1 MEKVAKTSQRPVFG
15 WLIAPLAVLI
25 AILANYVDGLM
36 SIDVELNSDA
46 MTPFIVTGVA
56 GFLAVTPRILRE
68 LGTLP
73 ESISQTQIS
82 LAMFVLALV
91 GSGVAETQT
100 DGFVGFTFFVVLF
113 GGYLL
118 DTRERYEWMTMLI
131 FAGVGVHS
139 AFDIAAAAAVDAY
152 LPSMYEFSEGQSYDV
167 STFQETAI
175 GFVFFTWFT
184 VFPIIGLLVGVA
196 GRGFLS
202 PAGSKGWFAYNNVEG
217 VWNREALPLQIALFI
232 WAGAHLATIWHFD
245 QGAIADRLRL
255 GGLGGVEANG
265 FVGYYTAL
273 LTGIIAIIVSG
284 MVAERWF
291 TRAMTISSL
300 WVLYLLGAWYEEGF
314 WTNETFSESWA
325 PLIWLAITFFVG
337 VAITMIGNHEK
348 YGGWSNREEHRP
360 SGARQFWNAHWA
372 SLLTAVAFLVGLV
385 IRIQWYAVPS
395 MHSMG
400 TDGFDMTGGSDP
412 WYMKRVVDYI
422 LAQNAHLV
430 VDADRFYPIGGI
442 NPRPPLFSWSLA
454 IGAMI
459 LQPFLGEDAVWWSML
474 ALPAIYGALTILPVA
489 TIARDHFGK
498 AAGVIAA
505 WLIAFMPAH
514 VTHSTW
520 GLADHDSF
528 VMLFIALGFMFYL
541 RAVKYAGS
549 ERLVRTTSIRPIDMM
564 RAMGAVAQ
572 ERKYAMSNAVL
583 AGVAFGAASLGWKGF
598 VAGPAI
604 LFLAYAAQVALN
616 MFRRRDSTILSTL
629 FLTMLLTNLLIA
641 LPFYAHPQMNLMLDG
656 TGLQPFLFI
665 LLFTVVIMYITTGFR
680 DKPWLLVLGTLAVG
694 ATIFLSTL
702 YVLKITNLSNAWD
715 VLFTG
720 SGYFTKTKIFGTV
733 AEANAPDRG
742 YMFASF
748 GPIVFVFALVVGLT
762 SLWRTFSQRSQIA
775 LVFAV
780 WIFTAS
786 YMSWTAA
793 RFLFNA
799 TPVVAV
805 MGAAGIVGFWK
816 WANWDGL
823 VRNWRRAGIRTP
835 SERIAGARR
844 AVWRMPSFSAVVLVL
859 IMLSGQQLTYGLDS
873 AIPSNSPAEADM
885 DESFYYTVPDI
896 MRWDGLGV
904 SVLDSREYEAFGGRA
919 YMGSFGSGFNGQS
932 WNNAHE
938 WLAEQDVYHVDATTK
953 EACDAENGIWEGTN
967 ETSGL
972 CEMRFGDKP
981 AFVSWWDYG
990 FQALNTG
997 EHPSVS
1003 DNFQSGI
1010 PASGNMLLARSQ
1022 TDLVAMFIQHLAV
1035 GDITYNVAKNDD
1047 KAFTPAFESALKNGL
1062 NNEQLDELELIMI
1075 QDGKD
1080 LEEMAEVVVDHSFAV
1095 FKSKGDAYMS
1105 RGYPLDANGI
1115 PDESLGLHY
1124 RVWADGELI
1133 PCENPS
1139 EDFCNNGDYVT
1150 EESANSSFRNNAD
1163 VSAEE
1168 VSKVTHY
1175 TFGDYW
1181 YTADLVEEYPSVSTS
1196 IHRSNAHIALVVQ
1209 LLTNGL
1215 TDDQVVD
1222 LYHAIIELEDNYE
1235 VQDYNGAPGETFER
1249 DHEIRYFAIDD
1260 KLYPRA
1266 GRYNSEAGY
1275 NGGRPLGIF
1284 GAPTILSGQD
1294 FNTFTNEVYETKRG
1308 DQPVLEM
1315 DREAVDEA
1323 MLKDVLDQQSG
1334 AEIEPLTVQD
1344 IRIDHLPEFFDT
1356 MLARSYVGYGASTLG
1371 ADAGSTNPQPRQ
1383 QLGENDRGTSFLQQA
1398 YPMPG
1403 AMMNHF
1409 VIANWYDPDMPAIMA
1424 NDDVKIMKYY
1434 SGAEISGTVMTA
1446 DDGLGLPNARILIER
1461 DAFSGEG
1468 PEDLD
1473 EDTYWIPIGM
1483 TDADENGDWS
1493 FLAPAGRIR
1502 VSAFAGVYDD
1512 TFAIQDIQSGEFANG
1527 FGDVLTDENDDRQV
1541 YAITAILGE
1550 VANMSWLGETT
1561 LNITGA
1567 QADRHE
1573 DVTTSMDIEVQST
1586 GVSGTVTWTG
1596 YGEFDG
1602 EPLVETDFI
1611 LRNIWAMTE
1620 NYTLTTTNGSFD
1632 TDETRVL
1639 QGTGEVTFSD
1649 VGTFTS
1655 EGVALAYDFTGN
1667 FTREISDARVYSGN
1681 GTWIG
1686 KGTIE
1691 ATWIEHDNASL
1702 DCAENNTMPENAT
1715 LCLISTSNDF
1725 STYLLNGEVMASGR
1739 LTSDGISTL
1748 TKELDG
1754 ETFEGTGIFEGVG
1767 TLNGTGLFIG
1777 PGSFSGDIVDPGSFY
1792 QTGLVPGVY
1801 NMIALMPNGREIL
1814 LPDPVEVGIE
1824 PSYDLSMTVPA
1835 SLFEDTLTSM
1845 TGDTIPNQEIQLVD
1859 VELGEDE
1866 MIVLV
1871 SDEEG
1876 NVSYGP
1882 ITAGNYYLRVDLD
1895 SDGFYELNQTMQVY
1909 DEPMN
1914 FTFDMGV
1921 PEMFDLTITLN
1932 GPEGFDVAGREVNFT
1947 DPLGLMPIDVVSDE
1961 NGVVFVELPIGE
1973 WSISDNSDE
1982 DYILIEEVKVED
1994 SDMTLDFTYAT
2005 SVWVN
2010 GSIDAPKTAGFT
2022 YEEWFALP
2030 AEEKLYDNASSV
2042 PVRFHGNGLEFTAIT
2057 DQFGEFSQRLPAG
2070 MTFNLNAQ
2078 SSVSNFAAG
2087 ASVTVTEGMG
2097 ELDALI
2103 LAPTVDVVG
2112 AVYLFDNDTNWN
2124 QDIPNFEPIEIHA
2137 TGEDGVV
2144 WTTTTDTA
2152 GLFNMAI
2159 LNGTWSFSI
2168 PDAAY
2173 NADTVSDYQV
2183 IVEDG
2188 MNPEPVDLITNP
2200 SNSTVTLN
2208 VFTDLGDGVF
2218 ENGTAIRPDIQLI
2231 PVSEVGQQV
2240 NITSDDYT
2248 EDGIVDVVLGPGIYA
2263 ITTNNLDASD
2273 ENATDASLEINGVL
2287 DVIPVGLTGP
2297 EEAILVPIVD
2307 AWRMNGTISWANGS
2321 AMVENFLLS
2330 TPDGSNY
2337 VPISVDENGT
2347 FATYVESGDY
2357 IVVVAP
2363 MLNGDGVTESLRMP
2377 ITIGADS
2384 NARTDLSLALVEA
2397 IEVSLTLKE
2406 LGTES
2411 ELVGKNVVLVSHDGF
2426 GNITMNPTDADG
2438 NATQL
2443 LMPGTWSLF
2452 MNESAAQRYW
2462 TLDTSDAPVLMNENT
2477 SLDVVYAALE
2487 VEIGGKAYWDTDE
2500 DDIADANEG
2509 VEGATVTI
2517 QGGSIDTV
2525 VETDS
2530 TGVWR
2535 MYVPILE
2542 NYTITVEKDGFGV
2555 VSYDDNSTGTYV
2567 VDNEPVSQDIEMSA
2581 AEVTVTGTITDVL
2594 DASRLDGASITLYG
2608 TSENQQDSVE
2618 VVGTFADETLSFSA
2632 VVEPGQWVV
2641 VVYEDD
2647 APFNGGGVAVGLLD
2661 AEVQDGGTIELVM
2674 SKGGWVDLS
2683 TEFTSFNLQT
2693 FNAGTDNS
2701 ESPVNEVVDVEV
2713 DLGDGKVWAVP
2724 LEADGTMEVLLPAD
2738 SATFNSEFTTV
2749 QRDLTMNYT
2758 AGISIENGDEG
2769 RTAVMLSYNRKTNSD
2784 LVLSVTNV
2792 EGATVLGDENRDLLA
2807 TVNTSDDV
2815 NYTSIEFDVAA
2826 VYEGTEISDPFVVT
2840 GSVTVSPDQDDW
2852 SIEFYNGTV
2861 DGTDEWIESTIVQL
2875 GIGDVAENAT
2885 LEETVRA
2892 RIVLPSVEAA
2902 WWLENG
2908 HDINIRFSADSG
2920 DMSEVSLNVEI
2931 PQYYGFNVTDLSSTI
2946 GVGPGGTTTASMTI
2960 NNNGNGDDS
2969 FTYEVLEAP
2978 LPEGWTVTPMNGV
2991 TTIAKENM
2999 RDLAF
3004 SVTSAPDF
3012 EEGPITITV
3021 RITSEDGTT
3030 TEEYDIEVESARISL
3045 SFDEDRTKSR
3055 SNNFAD
3061 VDPNK
3066 VIVVMENTGLRS
3078 AQLVTVYLDSDSIS
3092 EMNVTLTMPASSTT
3106 EFEFILPEASQGI
3119 TRYDVRWEVL
3129 GDDANFTTGDSDGED
3144 FGIEYLV
3151 QGSEETS
3158 NPIVTIAIIGL
3169 IFIILYFG
3177 FKASERARRSGG
3189 RF

>member
-1 MEKVAKTSQRPVFG
+1 MEKVSKTSQRPVFG

-46 MTPFIVTGVA
+46 VTPFIVTGVA
-56 GFLAVTPRILRE
+56 GLLAVTPRILRE

-73 ESISQTQIS
+73 ESVSQTQIS
-82 LAMFVLALV
+82 LLMFVLALL
-91 GSGVAETQT
+91 GSGVAESQT
-100 DGFVGFTFFVVLF
+100 SGFVGITFFVVLF
-113 GGYLL
+113 GAYLL
-118 DTRERYEWMTMLI
+118 DTRERYEWMTMLV

-139 AFDIAAAAAVDAY
+139 AFDITAAAAADSY

-167 STFQETAI
+167 STFQETAL

-184 VFPIIGLLVGVA
+184 VFPILGLLIGVV
-196 GRGFLS
+196 GRGVLN
-202 PAGSKGWFAYNNVEG
+202 PAGDVGWFSFNTVESG
-217 VWNREALPLQIALFI
+217 WNRQALPLQIALFV
-232 WAGAHLATIWHFD
+232 WAAAHLATIWHFD
-245 QGAIADRLRL
+245 QGSIADRLRL

-273 LTGIIAIIVSG
+273 LTGILAIIVSG

-291 TRAMTISSL
+291 TRAMTLSSL
-300 WVLYLLGAWYEEGF
+300 WTLYLIGTWYEEGF
-314 WTNETFSESWA
+314 WTNETFAESWA

-337 VAITMIGNHEK
+337 VAISMIGNHEK

-372 SLLTAVAFLVGLV
+372 SLLTTVAFLVGFV

-395 MHSMG
+395 MHSLG
-400 TDGFDMTGGSDP
+400 TDGFDLTGGSDP

-430 VDADRFYPIGGI
+430 MDADRFYPIGGA

-459 LQPFLGEDAVWWSML
+459 LQPFLGDDAVWWSML

-489 TIARDHFGK
+489 TIAKDHFGK

-528 VMLFIALGFMFYL
+528 VMLFIATGFMFYL
-541 RAVKYAGS
+541 RAVRYAGS
-549 ERLVRTTSIRPIDMM
+549 ERLVRTTSIRPLHMI
-564 RAMGAVAQ
+564 RAMGAVAK

-598 VAGPAI
+598 VVGPAI
-604 LFLAYAAQVALN
+604 LFLAYAAQVAIN

-629 FLTMLLTNLLIA
+629 FLTMLMTNLLIA
-641 LPFYAHPQMNLMLDG
+641 LPFYAHPQLNLMLDG
-656 TGLQPFLFI
+656 SGLQPFLFI

-694 ATIFLSTL
+694 AAGFLATL
-702 YVLKITNLSNAWD
+702 YVLKLTNLSDAWD

-720 SGYFTKTKIFGTV
+720 GGYFTKTKIFGTV

-762 SLWRTFSQRSQIA
+762 SLWRAFSQRSQIS

-780 WIFTAS
+780 WIFTAT

-816 WANWDGL
+816 WANWEGL

-873 AIPSNSPAEADM
+873 AIPSNSPAEGDL
-885 DESFYYTVPDI
+885 DESIYYTIPDI
-896 MRWDGLGV
+896 MRWDGLGF
-904 SVLDSREYEAFGGRA
+904 SVLDSRDYEAFGGRA
-919 YMGSFGSGFNGQS
+919 YMGSFGSGFNGQA
-932 WNNAHE
+932 WNDAHE
-938 WLAEQDVYHVDATTK
+938 WLSQQDLYHADVTD
-953 EACDAENGIWEGTN
+953 EASCDDEDGIWD
-967 ETSGL
+967 SDASL
-972 CEMRFGDKP
+972 CEMKFGDKP

-997 EHPSVS
+997 QHPSVS
-1003 DNFQSGI
+1003 DNFQTGI

-1022 TDLVAMFIQHLAV
+1022 TDLVAMFTQHLAM
-1035 GDITYNVAKNDD
+1035 GDVSYNIGKTGET
-1047 KAFTPAFESALKNGL
+1047 AFTPAFESALDDHL
-1062 NNEQLDELELIMI
+1062 NSQQMDEIKLIMLRE
-1075 QDGKD
+1075 GKD
-1080 LEEMAEVVVDHSFAV
+1080 LDEMADVVVAHSFEA
-1095 FKSKGDAYMS
+1095 FKNKGDTYMT
-1105 RGYPLDANGI
+1105 RGYPLDSNGI

-1139 EDFCNNGDYVT
+1139 EEFCFNGDYVS
-1150 EESANSSFRNNAD
+1150 EESANSTFRNNAD
-1163 VSAEE
+1163 VSSQE
-1168 VSKVTHY
+1168 VTDVTHY

-1181 YTADLVEEYPSVSTS
+1181 YTSDLVEEYPSVSTH

-1215 TDDQVVD
+1215 SDDVVVD
-1222 LYHAIIELEDNYE
+1222 LYHDVIELENNYV
-1235 VQDYNGAPGETFER
+1235 VQDYNGAPGATIER

-1308 DQPVLEM
+1308 DEPVREM
-1315 DREAVDEA
+1315 DREAVDDA
-1323 MLKDVLDQQSG
+1323 MLKDLLDQQSG
-1334 AEIEPLTVQD
+1334 AEIEPLAVQD

-1371 ADAGSTNPQPRQ
+1371 ADSGSTNPQPRQ
-1383 QLGENDRGTSFLQQA
+1383 QLDESARGTSFLQQA
-1398 YPMPG
+1398 YPLPG

-1409 VIANWYDPDMPAIMA
+1409 VIANWYDPDTPAILA
-1424 NDDVKIMKYY
+1424 NDNVKVMKYY
-1434 SGAEISGTVMTA
+1434 SGAEISGTVMSA
-1446 DDGLGLPNARILIER
+1446 DDSMGIPNARVLIER
-1461 DAFSGEG
+1461 DAFSGEDA
-1468 PEDLD
+1468 EDLD
-1473 EDTYWIPIGM
+1473 EDTYWIPIGV

-1493 FLAPAGRIR
+1493 FDAPAGRIR
-1502 VSAFAGVYDD
+1502 ASAFAGVFDG
-1512 TFAIQDIQSGEFANG
+1512 TLAIQDIQSGDYVSG
-1527 FGDVLTDENDDRQV
+1527 FSDVLTDVNDDRQV
-1541 YAITAILGE
+1541 YAITAVLGE
-1550 VANMSWLGETT
+1550 VANMTWLGETT
-1561 LNITGA
+1561 LNVTGA

-1573 DVTTSMDIEVQST
+1573 DVTTAMDIEVQST
-1586 GVSGTVTWTG
+1586 GVSGTVTWSG
-1596 YGEFDG
+1596 FGDFDG

-1611 LRNIWAMTE
+1611 LRNIWEMTD
-1620 NYTLTTTNGSFD
+1620 NYTLTTTNGSFES
-1632 TDETRVL
+1632 DETRVL

-1667 FTREISDARVYSGN
+1667 FTREISDARVFSGN

-1686 KGTIE
+1686 MGTIE
-1691 ATWIEHDNASL
+1691 ATWVQHDNASL
-1702 DCAENNTMPENAT
+1702 ACGENNTMPDNAT
-1715 LCLISTSNDF
+1715 LCLISEGTDF
-1725 STYLLNGEVMASGR
+1725 STYLLDGEVTANGR
-1739 LTSDGISTL
+1739 LTSDGVSTL

-1777 PGSFSGDIVDPGSFY
+1777 PGAFSGDIVNPGSFY
-1792 QTGLVPGVY
+1792 RTGLVPGVY
-1801 NMIALMPNGREIL
+1801 NMIALMPNGREVL

-1824 PSYDLSMTVPA
+1824 PSYDLLMTVPA
-1835 SLFEDTLTSM
+1835 SLFQDTLTSS
-1845 TGDTIPNQEIQLVD
+1845 TGEIIPNQEVELID

-1866 MIVLV
+1866 MIVLT

-1882 ITAGNYYLRVDLD
+1882 LTAGSYYLRVDLD
-1895 SDGFYELNQTMQVY
+1895 NDGYYEMNQSMQVF
-1909 DEPMN
+1909 DESMN
-1914 FTFDMGV
+1914 LTFDTGV

-1932 GPEGFDVAGREVNFT
+1932 GPQGFDVTGREVNFT

-1961 NGVVFVELPIGE
+1961 NGVVVVELPIGE
-1973 WSISDNSDE
+1973 WSITDNSDE
-1982 DYILIEEVKVED
+1982 DYILIEEIMVED
-1994 SDMTLDFTYAT
+1994 SDLTLDFTYAT

-2010 GSIDAPKTAGFT
+2010 GSIDAPNTAGFT
-2022 YEEWFALP
+2022 YQEWLSLP
-2030 AEEKLYDNASSV
+2030 EAEKLYDNASSV
-2042 PVRFHGNGLEFTAIT
+2042 PVRFHGNGLEFTTVT

-2078 SSVSNFAAG
+2078 SSISSFAAG
-2087 ASVTVTEGMG
+2087 TLVTVSEGMSS
-2097 ELDALI
+2097 LDVLI
-2103 LAPTVDVVG
+2103 LVQTVDVVG
-2112 AVYLFDNDTNWN
+2112 EVKLFDNNTNWN
-2124 QDIPNFEPIEIHA
+2124 QGIPNYEPVEIYA
-2137 TGEDGVV
+2137 TGDDGVV
-2144 WTTTTDTA
+2144 WTALTDQE
-2152 GLFNMAI
+2152 GIFNI
-2159 LNGTWSFSI
+2159 QLLNGTWTFSI
-2168 PDAAY
+2168 PDADY
-2173 NADTVSDYQV
+2173 NAESVTDY
-2183 IVEDG
+2183 IVNVDNELDLELVELIA
-2188 MNPEPVDLITNP
+2188 NPA
-2200 SNSTVTLN
+2200 NSTVTFN

-2218 ENGTAIRPDIQLI
+2218 ENGTAIRPEIQLI

-2240 NITSDDYT
+2240 NITSGDYSA
-2248 EDGIVDVVLGPGIYA
+2248 DGIVDVVLSPGIYA

-2273 ENATDASLEINGVL
+2273 ENATDASLEINTIL
-2287 DVIPVGLTGP
+2287 DVVQIGLTGP
-2297 EEAILVPIVD
+2297 EEAVLVPIVD
-2307 AWRMNGTISWANGS
+2307 AWRMNGTISWANGT

-2330 TPDGSNY
+2330 TPDGSDY
-2337 VPISVDENGT
+2337 VPISVDENGS
-2347 FATYVESGDY
+2347 FATYVQSGDY
-2357 IVVVAP
+2357 IVVVSP
-2363 MLNGDGVTESLRMP
+2363 IMNGDGLMESLRMP
-2377 ITIGADS
+2377 ITIDADS
-2384 NARTDLSLALVEA
+2384 SVRTDLSLALVET
-2397 IEVSLTLKE
+2397 IEASLTLKE
-2406 LGTES
+2406 SGTDS
-2411 ELVGKNVVLVSHDGF
+2411 ELVGKRVVLVSHDGY
-2426 GNITMNPTDADG
+2426 GNVTMNPSDADG

-2443 LMPGTWSLF
+2443 LMPGTWSLY
-2452 MNESAAQRYW
+2452 MNESAAQRFW
-2462 TLDTSDAPVLMNENT
+2462 TVDTSDAPVLMDANT
-2477 SLDVVYAALE
+2477 SLGIVYAALE

-2509 VEGATVTI
+2509 VEGANVTI

-2525 VETDS
+2525 VATDS
-2530 TGVWR
+2530 SGVWR
-2535 MYVPILE
+2535 LYVPILE
-2542 NYTITVEKDGFGV
+2542 NYTITVSKDGFGV
-2555 VSYDDNSTGTYV
+2555 VSYDDNNTGTYV
-2567 VDNEPVSQDIEMSA
+2567 VNNEPLSQDIEMSA
-2581 AEVTVTGTITDVL
+2581 AEVSVTGTVTDVL
-2594 DASRLDGASITLYG
+2594 DATRLDGASITLYG
-2608 TSENQQDSVE
+2608 TSENQQDSIDVI
-2618 VVGTFADETLSFSA
+2618 GTLTGETLSFTA

-2647 APFNGGGVAVGLLD
+2647 APFNGGGVAVGILD

-2693 FNAGTDNS
+2693 FNAGTDDVD
-2701 ESPVNEVVDVEV
+2701 SPVTDVVDIEV
-2713 DLGDGKVWAVP
+2713 DLGDGRAWTLP
-2724 LEADGTMEVLLPAD
+2724 IDSDGTLEVLLPAN
-2738 SATFNSEFTTV
+2738 SATFNSEFSTV
-2749 QRDLTMNYT
+2749 QRDLVMNYT
-2758 AGISIENGDEG
+2758 AGISIDNGDEG
-2769 RTAVMLSYNRKTNSD
+2769 RTAVMLSFNRKTNSD
-2784 LVLSVTNV
+2784 LTLTVSGV

-2807 TVNTSDDV
+2807 VVNSSDSD
-2815 NYTSIEFDVAA
+2815 NYTSIEFDVSAQ
-2826 VYEGTEISDPFVVT
+2826 YQGTEIADPFDVSGT
-2840 GSVTVSPDQDDW
+2840 VTVSPDQDQW
-2852 SIEFYNGTV
+2852 SVEFYNGT
-2861 DGTDEWIESTIVQL
+2861 DWIESTSVQL
-2875 GIGDVAENAT
+2875 GIGDVTANAT
-2885 LEETVRA
+2885 LNESVRA

-2920 DMSEVSLNVEI
+2920 DMTEVSINVEI
-2931 PQYYGFNVTDLSSTI
+2931 PQYYAFNTTDVTSTI
-2946 GVGPGGTTTASMTI
+2946 GVAPAGATTASLTV

-2969 FTYEVLEAP
+2969 FTYEVLDN
-2978 LPEGWTVTPMNGV
+2978 LPDGWIISPMNGV
-2991 TTIAKENM
+2991 TTIAKDNL

-3004 SVTSAPDF
+3004 AVTSSSDF
-3012 EEGPITITV
+3012 DDGQVTLTV
-3021 RITSEDGTT
+3021 RITSEDGVTQ
-3030 TEEYDIEVESARISL
+3030 EDVEIVVESARISL
-3045 SFDEDRTKSR
+3045 NWNQGLSQSR

-3061 VDPNK
+3061 VEPNSV
-3066 VIVVMENTGLRS
+3066 VIVIENKGLRP
-3078 AQLVTVYLDSDSIS
+3078 AQQVTVYLDSSGMS
-3092 EMNVTLTMPASSTT
+3092 EMNMTLAVPASGSTD
-3106 EFEFILPEASQGI
+3106 FEFPLPKASQGI
-3119 TRYDVRWEVL
+3119 TRYDVRAVVL
-3129 GDDANFTTGDSDGED
+3129 GDDANYTTGDGVDDD

-3151 QGSEETS
+3151 QGSEDTS
-3158 NPIVTIAIIGL
+3158 NSIVIVAIIGL

-3177 FKASERARRSGG
+3177 FKASSRARGSGS

>member
-1 MEKVAKTSQRPVFG
+1 MEKVSKTSQRPVFG

-46 MTPFIVTGVA
+46 VTPFIVTGVA
-56 GFLAVTPRILRE
+56 GLLAVTPRILRE
-68 LGTLP
+68 LGAIP
-73 ESISQTQIS
+73 ESINQTQIS
-82 LAMFVLALV
+82 LAVFVLALV
-91 GSGVAETQT
+91 GSGVAESQT
-100 DGFVGFTFFVVLF
+100 SGFVGFTFFVVLF
-113 GGYLL
+113 GAYLL
-118 DTRERYEWMTMLI
+118 DTRERYEWMTMLV

-139 AFDIAAAAAVDAY
+139 AFDITAAAAADSY

-167 STFQETAI
+167 STFQETAL

-184 VFPIIGLLVGVA
+184 VFPILGLLIGVV
-196 GRGFLS
+196 GRGVLN
-202 PAGSKGWFAYNNVEG
+202 PAGDKGWFSFNTVESG
-217 VWNREALPLQIALFI
+217 WNRQALPLQIALFV
-232 WAGAHLATIWHFD
+232 WAAAHLATIWHFD
-245 QGAIADRLRL
+245 QGSIADRLRL

-273 LTGIIAIIVSG
+273 LTGILAIIVSG

-291 TRAMTISSL
+291 TRAMTLSSL
-300 WVLYLLGAWYEEGF
+300 WTLYLIGTWYEEGF
-314 WTNETFSESWA
+314 WTNETFAESWA

-337 VAITMIGNHEK
+337 VAISMIGNHEK

-372 SLLTAVAFLVGLV
+372 SLLTAVAFLVGFV

-395 MHSMG
+395 MHSLG
-400 TDGFDMTGGSDP
+400 TDGFDLTGGSDP

-430 VDADRFYPIGGI
+430 MDADRFYPIGGA

-459 LQPFLGEDAVWWSML
+459 LQPFLGDDAVWWSML

-489 TIARDHFGK
+489 TIAKDHFGK

-528 VMLFIALGFMFYL
+528 VMLFIATGFMFYL
-541 RAVKYAGS
+541 RAVRYAGS
-549 ERLVRTTSIRPIDMM
+549 ERLVRTTSIRPLHMI
-564 RAMGAVAQ
+564 RAMGAVAK

-598 VAGPAI
+598 VVGPAI
-604 LFLAYAAQVALN
+604 LFLAYAAQVAIN

-629 FLTMLLTNLLIA
+629 FLTMLMTNLLIA
-641 LPFYAHPQMNLMLDG
+641 LPFYAHPQLNLMLDG
-656 TGLQPFLFI
+656 SGLQPFLFI

-694 ATIFLSTL
+694 AAGFLATL
-702 YVLKITNLSNAWD
+702 YVLKLTNLSDAWD

-720 SGYFTKTKIFGTV
+720 GGYFTKTKIFGTV

-762 SLWRTFSQRSQIA
+762 SLWRAFSQRSQIS

-780 WIFTAS
+780 WIFTAT

-816 WANWDGL
+816 WANWEGL

-873 AIPSNSPAEADM
+873 AIPSNSPAEGDL
-885 DESFYYTVPDI
+885 DESIYYTIPDI
-896 MRWDGLGV
+896 MRWDGLGF
-904 SVLDSREYEAFGGRA
+904 SVLDSRDYEAFGGRA
-919 YMGSFGSGFNGQS
+919 YMGSFGSGFNGQA
-932 WNNAHE
+932 WNDAHE
-938 WLAEQDVYHVDATTK
+938 WLSQQDLYHEGVTD
-953 EACDAENGIWEGTN
+953 EASCEDEDGIWDSDE
-967 ETSGL
+967 GL
-972 CEMRFGDKP
+972 CEMKFGDKP

-997 EHPSVS
+997 QHPSVS
-1003 DNFQSGI
+1003 DNFQTGI

-1022 TDLVAMFIQHLAV
+1022 TDLVAMFTQHLAM
-1035 GDITYNVAKNDD
+1035 GDVSYNIGKTGET
-1047 KAFTPAFESALKNGL
+1047 AFTPAFESALDDHL
-1062 NNEQLDELELIMI
+1062 NSQQMDEFKLIMLRE
-1075 QDGKD
+1075 GKD
-1080 LEEMAEVVVDHSFAV
+1080 LEEMADVVVAHSFEA
-1095 FKSKGDAYMS
+1095 FKNKGDTYMT
-1105 RGYPLDANGI
+1105 RGYPLDSNGI

-1139 EDFCNNGDYVT
+1139 EEFCFNGDYVS
-1150 EESANSSFRNNAD
+1150 EESANSTFRNNAD
-1163 VSAEE
+1163 VSSQE
-1168 VSKVTHY
+1168 VTDVTHY

-1181 YTADLVEEYPSVSTS
+1181 YTSDLVEEYPSVSTH

-1215 TDDQVVD
+1215 GDDVVVD
-1222 LYHAIIELEDNYE
+1222 LYHDVIELENNYV
-1235 VQDYNGAPGETFER
+1235 VQDYNGAPGATIER

-1308 DQPVLEM
+1308 DEPVREM
-1315 DREAVDEA
+1315 DREAVDDA
-1323 MLKDVLDQQSG
+1323 MLKDLLDQQSG
-1334 AEIEPLTVQD
+1334 AEIEPLAVQD

-1371 ADAGSTNPQPRQ
+1371 ADSGSTNPQPRQ
-1383 QLGENDRGTSFLQQA
+1383 QLDESARGTSFLQQA
-1398 YPMPG
+1398 YPLPG

-1409 VIANWYDPDMPAIMA
+1409 VIANWYDPDTPAILA
-1424 NDDVKIMKYY
+1424 NDNVKVMKYY
-1434 SGAEISGTVMTA
+1434 SGAEISGTVMSA
-1446 DDGLGLPNARILIER
+1446 DDSMGIPNARVLIER
-1461 DAFSGEG
+1461 DAFSGEDA
-1468 PEDLD
+1468 EDLD
-1473 EDTYWIPIGM
+1473 EDTYWIPIGV

-1493 FLAPAGRIR
+1493 FDAPAGRIR
-1502 VSAFAGVYDD
+1502 ASAFAGVFDG
-1512 TFAIQDIQSGEFANG
+1512 TLAIQDIQSGDYVSG
-1527 FGDVLTDENDDRQV
+1527 FSDVLTDVNDDRQV
-1541 YAITAILGE
+1541 YAITAVLGE
-1550 VANMSWLGETT
+1550 VANMTWLGETT
-1561 LNITGA
+1561 LNVTGA

-1573 DVTTSMDIEVQST
+1573 DVTTAMDIEVQST
-1586 GVSGTVTWTG
+1586 GVSGTVTWSG
-1596 YGEFDG
+1596 FGDFDG

-1611 LRNIWAMTE
+1611 LRNIWEMTD
-1620 NYTLTTTNGSFD
+1620 NYTLTTTNGSFE

-1667 FTREISDARVYSGN
+1667 FTREISDARVFSGN

-1686 KGTIE
+1686 MGTIE
-1691 ATWIEHDNASL
+1691 ATWVQHDNASL
-1702 DCAENNTMPENAT
+1702 ACGENNTMPDNAT
-1715 LCLISTSNDF
+1715 LCLISEGTDF
-1725 STYLLNGEVMASGR
+1725 STYLLDGEVTANGR
-1739 LTSDGISTL
+1739 LTSDGVSTL

-1754 ETFEGTGIFEGVG
+1754 ETFEGTGIFEGIG

-1777 PGSFSGDIVDPGSFY
+1777 PGAFSGDIVNPGSFY
-1792 QTGLVPGVY
+1792 RTGLVPGVY
-1801 NMIALMPNGREIL
+1801 NMIALMPNGREVL

-1824 PSYDLSMTVPA
+1824 PSYDLLMTVPA
-1835 SLFEDTLTSM
+1835 SLFQDTLTSS
-1845 TGDTIPNQEIQLVD
+1845 TGEIIPNQEVELID

-1866 MIVLV
+1866 MIVLT

-1882 ITAGNYYLRVDLD
+1882 LTAGSYYLRIDLD
-1895 SDGFYELNQTMQVY
+1895 NDGYYEMNQSMQVF
-1909 DEPMN
+1909 DESMN
-1914 FTFDMGV
+1914 LTFDTGV

-1932 GPEGFDVAGREVNFT
+1932 GPEGFDVTGREVNFT
-1947 DPLGLMPIDVVSDE
+1947 DPLGLMPIDVVSDD
-1961 NGVVFVELPIGE
+1961 NGVVVVELPIGE
-1973 WSISDNSDE
+1973 WSITDNSDE
-1982 DYILIEEVKVED
+1982 DYILIEEVVVED
-1994 SDMTLDFTYAT
+1994 SDLTLDFTYAT

-2010 GSIDAPKTAGFT
+2010 GSIDAPNTAGFT
-2022 YEEWFALP
+2022 YQEWLSLP
-2030 AEEKLYDNASSV
+2030 EAEKLYDNASSV
-2042 PVRFHGNGLEFTAIT
+2042 PVRFHGNGLEFTTVT

-2078 SSVSNFAAG
+2078 SSISSFAAG
-2087 ASVTVTEGMG
+2087 TVVTVSEGMSS
-2097 ELDALI
+2097 LDVLI
-2103 LAPTVDVVG
+2103 LVQTVDVVG
-2112 AVYLFDNDTNWN
+2112 EVKLFDNTTNWN
-2124 QDIPNFEPIEIHA
+2124 QGIPNYEPVEIYA
-2137 TGEDGVV
+2137 TGDDGVV
-2144 WTTTTDTA
+2144 WTALTDQE
-2152 GLFNMAI
+2152 GIFNMQL
-2159 LNGTWSFSI
+2159 LNGTWTFSI
-2168 PDAAY
+2168 PDVDY
-2173 NADTVSDYQV
+2173 NAESVTDY
-2183 IVEDG
+2183 IVNVDSELDLELVELIA
-2188 MNPEPVDLITNP
+2188 NPA
-2200 SNSTVTLN
+2200 NSTVTFN

-2218 ENGTAIRPDIQLI
+2218 ENGTAIRPEIQLI

-2240 NITSDDYT
+2240 NITSDDYSA
-2248 EDGIVDVVLGPGIYA
+2248 DGIVDVVLSPGIYA

-2273 ENATDASLEINGVL
+2273 ENATDASLEINTIL
-2287 DVIPVGLTGP
+2287 DVVQIGLTGP
-2297 EEAILVPIVD
+2297 EEAVLVPIVD
-2307 AWRMNGTISWANGS
+2307 AWRMNGTVSWANGT

-2330 TPDGSNY
+2330 TPDGSDY
-2337 VPISVDENGT
+2337 VPISVDENGS
-2347 FATYVESGDY
+2347 FATYVQSGDY
-2357 IVVVAP
+2357 IVVVSP
-2363 MLNGDGVTESLRMP
+2363 IMNGDGLMESLRMP
-2377 ITIGADS
+2377 ITIDADS
-2384 NARTDLSLALVEA
+2384 SVRTDLSLALVET
-2397 IEVSLTLKE
+2397 IEASLTLKE
-2406 LGTES
+2406 SGTDS
-2411 ELVGKNVVLVSHDGF
+2411 ELVGKRVVLVSHDGY
-2426 GNITMNPTDADG
+2426 GNVTMNPSDADG

-2443 LMPGTWSLF
+2443 LMPGTWSLY
-2452 MNESAAQRYW
+2452 MNESAAQRFW
-2462 TLDTSDAPVLMNENT
+2462 TVDTSDAPVLMDANT
-2477 SLDVVYAALE
+2477 SLGIVYAALE

-2509 VEGATVTI
+2509 VEGANVTI

-2525 VETDS
+2525 VATDS
-2530 TGVWR
+2530 SGVWR
-2535 MYVPILE
+2535 LYVPILE
-2542 NYTITVEKDGFGV
+2542 NYTVTVSKDGFGV
-2555 VSYDDNSTGTYV
+2555 VSYDDNNTGTYV
-2567 VDNEPVSQDIEMSA
+2567 VNNEPLSQDIEMSA
-2581 AEVTVTGTITDVL
+2581 AEVSVTGTVTDVL
-2594 DASRLDGASITLYG
+2594 DATRLDGASITLYG
-2608 TSENQQDSVE
+2608 TSENQQDSIDVI
-2618 VVGTFADETLSFSA
+2618 GTLTGETLSFTA

-2647 APFNGGGVAVGLLD
+2647 APFNGGGVAVGILD

-2693 FNAGTDNS
+2693 FNAGTDDVD
-2701 ESPVNEVVDVEV
+2701 SPVTDVVDIEV
-2713 DLGDGKVWAVP
+2713 DLGDGRAWTLP
-2724 LEADGTMEVLLPAD
+2724 IDSDGTLEVLLPANT
-2738 SATFNSEFTTV
+2738 ATFNSEFSTV
-2749 QRDLTMNYT
+2749 QRDLVMNYT
-2758 AGISIENGDEG
+2758 AGISIDNGDEG
-2769 RTAVMLSYNRKTNSD
+2769 RTAVMLSFNRKTNSD
-2784 LVLSVTNV
+2784 LTLTVSGV

-2807 TVNTSDDV
+2807 VLNSSDSD

-2826 VYEGTEISDPFVVT
+2826 QYQGTEIADPFDVSGT
-2840 GSVTVSPDQDDW
+2840 VTVSPDQDQW
-2852 SIEFYNGTV
+2852 SVEFYNGTDWV
-2861 DGTDEWIESTIVQL
+2861 ESTSVQL
-2875 GIGDVAENAT
+2875 GIGDVTANAT
-2885 LEETVRA
+2885 LNESVRA

-2920 DMSEVSLNVEI
+2920 DMTEVSINVEI
-2931 PQYYGFNVTDLSSTI
+2931 PQYYDFNTTDVTSTI
-2946 GVGPGGTTTASMTI
+2946 GVAPGGSTTASLTV

-2969 FTYEVLEAP
+2969 FTYEVLDN
-2978 LPEGWTVTPMNGV
+2978 LPDGWIISPMNGV
-2991 TTIAKENM
+2991 TTIAKDNL

-3004 SVTSAPDF
+3004 AVTSSSDF
-3012 EEGPITITV
+3012 DDGQVTVTV
-3021 RITSEDGTT
+3021 RITSEDGVTQ
-3030 TEEYDIEVESARISL
+3030 EDVEIVVESARISL
-3045 SFDEDRTKSR
+3045 NWNQGLSQSR

-3061 VDPNK
+3061 VDPNSV
-3066 VIVVMENTGLRS
+3066 VIVIENKGLRP
-3078 AQLVTVYLDSDSIS
+3078 AQQVTVYLDSSGMS
-3092 EMNVTLTMPASSTT
+3092 EMNMTLAVPASGSTD
-3106 EFEFILPEASQGI
+3106 FEFTLPKASQGI
-3119 TRYDVRWEVL
+3119 TRYDVRAVVL
-3129 GDDANFTTGDSDGED
+3129 GDDANYTTGDGVDDD

-3151 QGSEETS
+3151 QGTEETS
-3158 NPIVTIAIIGL
+3158 NSIVIVAIIGL

-3177 FKASERARRSGG
+3177 FKASSRARGSGS

>member
-1 MEKVAKTSQRPVFG
+1 MEKVSKTSQRPVFG

-46 MTPFIVTGVA
+46 VTPFIVTGVA
-56 GFLAVTPRILRE
+56 GLLAVTPRILRE

-73 ESISQTQIS
+73 ESVSQTQIS

-91 GSGVAETQT
+91 GSGVAESQIS
-100 DGFVGFTFFVVLF
+100 GFVGFTFFVVLF
-113 GGYLL
+113 GAYLL
-118 DTRERYEWMTMLI
+118 DTRERYEWMTMLV

-139 AFDIAAAAAVDAY
+139 AFDITAAAAADSY

-167 STFQETAI
+167 STFQETAL

-184 VFPIIGLLVGVA
+184 VFPILGLLIGVV
-196 GRGFLS
+196 GRGVLN
-202 PAGSKGWFAYNNVEG
+202 PAGDKGWFSFNTVESG
-217 VWNREALPLQIALFI
+217 WNRQALPLQIALFV
-232 WAGAHLATIWHFD
+232 WAAAHLATIWHFD
-245 QGAIADRLRL
+245 QGSIADRLRL

-273 LTGIIAIIVSG
+273 LTGILAIIVSG

-291 TRAMTISSL
+291 TRAMTLSSL
-300 WVLYLLGAWYEEGF
+300 WTLYLIGTWYEEGF
-314 WTNETFSESWA
+314 WTNETFAESWA
-325 PLIWLAITFFVG
+325 PLIWLGITFFVG
-337 VAITMIGNHEK
+337 VAISMIGNHEK

-372 SLLTAVAFLVGLV
+372 SLLTMVAFLVGFV

-395 MHSMG
+395 MHALG

-430 VDADRFYPIGGI
+430 MDADRFYPIGGA

-459 LQPFLGEDAVWWSML
+459 LQPFLGDDAVWWSML

-489 TIARDHFGK
+489 AIAKDHFGK

-528 VMLFIALGFMFYL
+528 VMLFIAIGFMFYL
-541 RAVKYAGS
+541 RAVRYAGS
-549 ERLVRTTSIRPIDMM
+549 ERLVRTTSIRPLHMI
-564 RAMGAVAQ
+564 RAMSAVAQ

-583 AGVAFGAASLGWKGF
+583 AGVAFAAASLGWKGF
-598 VAGPAI
+598 VVGPAI
-604 LFLAYAAQVALN
+604 LFLAYAAQVAIN

-629 FLTMLLTNLLIA
+629 FLTMLMTNFLIA
-641 LPFYAHPQMNLMLDG
+641 LPFYAHPQLNLMLDG

-665 LLFTVVIMYITTGFR
+665 LLFTIVIMYITTGFR

-694 ATIFLSTL
+694 AAVFLASL
-702 YVLKITNLSNAWD
+702 YVLKLTNLSNAWD

-720 SGYFTKTKIFGTV
+720 GGYFTKTKIFGTV

-762 SLWRTFSQRSQIA
+762 SLWRAFSQRSQIS

-780 WIFTAS
+780 WIFTAT

-816 WANWDGL
+816 WANWEGL

-873 AIPSNSPAEADM
+873 AIPSNSPAEGDL
-885 DESFYYTVPDI
+885 DESIYYTIPDI
-896 MRWDGLGV
+896 MRWDGLGF
-904 SVLDSREYEAFGGRA
+904 SVLDSRDYEAFGGRA

-932 WNNAHE
+932 WNDAHQ
-938 WLAEQDVYHVDATTK
+938 WLSQQDVYHEGVTDKAS
-953 EACDAENGIWEGTN
+953 CDGEDGIWD
-967 ETSGL
+967 SGESL
-972 CEMRFGDKP
+972 CEMKFGDKP

-997 EHPSVS
+997 QHPSVS
-1003 DNFQSGI
+1003 DNFQTGI

-1022 TDLVAMFIQHLAV
+1022 TDLVAMFTQHLAV
-1035 GDITYNVAKNDD
+1035 GDITYNVGKTGE
-1047 KAFTPAFESALKNGL
+1047 KEFTPAFESALDDHL
-1062 NNEQLDELELIMI
+1062 NEQQMDEIKLILL

-1080 LEEMAEVVVDHSFAV
+1080 LDEMADVVVDHSFVA
-1095 FKSKGDAYMS
+1095 FKNKGDAYMT
-1105 RGYPLDANGI
+1105 RGYPLDSNGI

-1139 EDFCNNGDYVT
+1139 EEFCFNGDYVT
-1150 EESANSSFRNNAD
+1150 EESANSTFRNNAD
-1163 VSAEE
+1163 VSSQE
-1168 VSKVTHY
+1168 VTDVTHY

-1181 YTADLVEEYPSVSTS
+1181 YTSDLVEEYPSVSTH

-1215 TDDQVVD
+1215 SDDTVVD
-1222 LYHAIIELEDNYE
+1222 LYHDVIELEDNYV
-1235 VQDYNGAPGETFER
+1235 VQDYNGAPGATIER

-1308 DQPVLEM
+1308 DEPVREM
-1315 DREAVDEA
+1315 DREAVDDA
-1323 MLKDVLDQQSG
+1323 MLKDILDQQSG
-1334 AEIEPLTVQD
+1334 AEIQPLTVQD

-1383 QLGENDRGTSFLQQA
+1383 QLDESARGTSFLQQA
-1398 YPMPG
+1398 YPLPG

-1409 VIANWYDPDMPAIMA
+1409 VIANWYDPDTPAILA
-1424 NDDVKIMKYY
+1424 NDNVKVMKYY
-1434 SGAEISGTVMTA
+1434 SGAEISGTVMTE
-1446 DDGLGLPNARILIER
+1446 DDGMGLPNARILIER
-1461 DAFSGEG
+1461 DAFSGEDS
-1468 PEDLD
+1468 EDLD
-1473 EDTYWIPIGM
+1473 EDTYWIPIGV

-1502 VSAFAGVYDD
+1502 VSAFAGVFDD
-1512 TFAIQDIQSGEFANG
+1512 TFAIQEIQSGDYVSG
-1527 FGDVLTDENDDRQV
+1527 FSDVLTDVNDDREV
-1541 YAITAILGE
+1541 YAITAVLGE
-1550 VANMSWLGETT
+1550 VANMTWLGETT
-1561 LNITGA
+1561 LNVTGA

-1573 DVTTSMDIEVQST
+1573 DVTTAMDIEVQST
-1586 GVSGTVTWTG
+1586 GVSGTVAWSG
-1596 YGEFDG
+1596 FGDFDG

-1649 VGTFTS
+1649 EGTFTS

-1667 FTREISDARVYSGN
+1667 FTREISDARVFSGN

-1686 KGTIE
+1686 MGTIE
-1691 ATWIEHDNASL
+1691 ATWVQHDNASL
-1702 DCAENNTMPENAT
+1702 DCGENNTMPDNAT
-1715 LCLISTSNDF
+1715 LCLISEGTDF
-1725 STYLLNGEVMASGR
+1725 STYLLDGEVTANGR
-1739 LTSDGISTL
+1739 LTSDGVSTL

-1777 PGSFSGDIVDPGSFY
+1777 PGTFSGDIVNPGSFY
-1792 QTGLVPGVY
+1792 RTGLVPGVY

-1814 LPDPVEVGIE
+1814 LPDPVQVGIE
-1824 PSYDLSMTVPA
+1824 PTYDLSMTVPA
-1835 SLFEDTLTSM
+1835 SLFEDTLTTM
-1845 TGDTIPNQEIQLVD
+1845 AGDTIPNQEIELID

-1866 MIVLV
+1866 MIILT

-1882 ITAGNYYLRVDLD
+1882 MTAGIYYLRVDLD
-1895 SDGFYELNQTMQVY
+1895 NDGYYELNQTMQVY

-1914 FTFDMGV
+1914 FTFDIGV
-1921 PEMFDLTITLN
+1921 PEMYDLTITLN
-1932 GPEGFDVAGREVNFT
+1932 GPEGFDVTGREVNFT

-1961 NGVVFVELPIGE
+1961 NGVVVVELPIGE

-1982 DYILIEEVKVED
+1982 DYILIEEVMVED
-1994 SDMTLDFTYAT
+1994 SDLTLDFTYAT

-2010 GSIDAPKTAGFT
+2010 GSIDAPNTAGFT
-2022 YEEWFALP
+2022 YQEWLALP
-2030 AEEKLYDNASSV
+2030 AEEKLYENASSV
-2042 PVRFHGNGLEFTAIT
+2042 PVRFHGNGLEFTAVT

-2070 MTFNLNAQ
+2070 MTFNMNAQ
-2078 SSVSNFAAG
+2078 SSVSAFAAG
-2087 ASVTVTEGMG
+2087 TVVTVSEGMST
-2097 ELDALI
+2097 LDVLI
-2103 LAPTVDVVG
+2103 LGPTVDVVG
-2112 AVYLFDNDTNWN
+2112 AVKLFDNNTNWN
-2124 QDIPNFEPIEIHA
+2124 QDIPNYEPVEIHA
-2137 TGEDGVV
+2137 TSEDGVV
-2144 WTTTTDTA
+2144 WTTATDDA
-2152 GLFNMAI
+2152 GLFNMQL
-2159 LNGTWSFSI
+2159 LNGTWTFSI
-2168 PDAAY
+2168 PDADY
-2173 NADTVSDYQV
+2173 NADSVTDYIV
-2183 IVEDG
+2183 NVEDG
-2188 MNPEPVDLITNP
+2188 MNPEPVELITNP
-2200 SNSTVTLN
+2200 ANSTVTFN

-2240 NITSDDYT
+2240 NITSADYSA
-2248 EDGIVDVVLGPGIYA
+2248 DGIVDVILSPGIYA
-2263 ITTNNLDASD
+2263 ITTNSLDASD
-2273 ENATDASLEINGVL
+2273 ENATDASLEINAIL
-2287 DVIPVGLTGP
+2287 DIVPIGLTGP
-2297 EEAILVPIVD
+2297 EEAVLVPIVD

-2330 TPDGSNY
+2330 TPDGSDY
-2337 VPISVDENGT
+2337 VPISVDENGS
-2347 FATYVESGDY
+2347 FATYVQSGDY

-2363 MLNGDGVTESLRMP
+2363 ILNGDGMMESLRMP
-2377 ITIGADS
+2377 ITIDADS
-2384 NARTDLSLALVEA
+2384 SVRTDLSLALVET

-2406 LGTES
+2406 SGTDS
-2411 ELVGKNVVLVSHDGF
+2411 ELVGKRVVLVSHDGY
-2426 GNITMNPTDADG
+2426 GNVTMNPSDADG

-2443 LMPGTWSLF
+2443 LMPGTWSLY
-2452 MNESAAQRYW
+2452 MNESAAQRFW
-2462 TLDTSDAPVLMNENT
+2462 TIDTSDAPVLMDANT
-2477 SLDVVYAALE
+2477 SLGVVYAALE

-2509 VEGATVTI
+2509 VEGANVTI

-2525 VETDS
+2525 VATDS
-2530 TGVWR
+2530 SGVWR
-2535 MYVPILE
+2535 LYVPILE
-2542 NYTITVEKDGFGV
+2542 NYTVTVSKDGFGV
-2555 VSYDDNSTGTYV
+2555 VSYDDNNTGTYV
-2567 VDNEPVSQDIEMSA
+2567 VQNEPLSQDIEMSA
-2581 AEVTVTGTITDVL
+2581 AEVTVTGTVTDVL
-2594 DASRLDGASITLYG
+2594 DSSRLDGASITLYG
-2608 TSENQQDSVE
+2608 TSENQQDSIDVI
-2618 VVGTFADETLSFSA
+2618 GTLADETLSFTA

-2693 FNAGTDNS
+2693 FNAGTD
-2701 ESPVNEVVDVEV
+2701 EVDSPVTDVVDVEV
-2713 DLGDGKVWAVP
+2713 DLGDGRAWTLP
-2724 LEADGTMEVLLPAD
+2724 IDSDGTLEVLLPAN
-2738 SATFNSEFTTV
+2738 SATFNSEFSTV
-2749 QRDLTMNYT
+2749 QRDLVMNYT
-2758 AGISIENGDEG
+2758 AGISIDNGDEG
-2769 RTAVMLSYNRKTNSD
+2769 RTAVMLSFNRKTNSD
-2784 LVLSVTNV
+2784 LTLTVSGV

-2807 TVNTSDDV
+2807 VVNSSDSD

-2826 VYEGTEISDPFVVT
+2826 QYQGTEIADPFDVSGT
-2840 GSVTVSPDQDDW
+2840 VTVSPDQDQW
-2852 SIEFYNGTV
+2852 AVEFYNGTDWV
-2861 DGTDEWIESTIVQL
+2861 ESTSVQL
-2875 GIGDVAENAT
+2875 GIGDVAANAT
-2885 LEETVRA
+2885 LNESVRA
-2892 RIVLPSVEAA
+2892 RIVLPTVEAA

-2920 DMSEVSLNVEI
+2920 DMTEVSLNVEI
-2931 PQYYGFNVTDLSSTI
+2931 PQYYAFNTTDVTSTI
-2946 GVGPGGTTTASMTI
+2946 GVAPGGATTASLTI

-2969 FTYEVLEAP
+2969 FTFEVLDN
-2978 LPEGWTVTPMNGV
+2978 LPDGWIISPMNGV
-2991 TTIAKENM
+2991 TTIAKDNL

-3004 SVTSAPDF
+3004 AVTSSSDF
-3012 EEGPITITV
+3012 DDGQVTITV
-3021 RITSEDGTT
+3021 RITSEDGVTQ
-3030 TEEYDIEVESARISL
+3030 EDVEIVVESARISL
-3045 SFDEDRTKSR
+3045 NWNQGLSQSR

-3061 VDPNK
+3061 VDPNS
-3066 VIVVMENTGLRS
+3066 VIIVIENNGLRP
-3078 AQLVTVYLDSDSIS
+3078 AQQVTVYLDSSGMS
-3092 EMNVTLTMPASSTT
+3092 EMNMTLAVPASGSTD
-3106 EFEFILPEASQGI
+3106 FEFVLPKASQGI
-3119 TRYDVRWEVL
+3119 TRYDVRAVVL
-3129 GDDANFTTGDSDGED
+3129 GDDANYTTGDAVDDD

-3158 NPIVTIAIIGL
+3158 NSIVNVAIIAL

-3177 FKASERARRSGG
+3177 VKASSRARGSGS

>member
-1 MEKVAKTSQRPVFG
+1 MEKVSKTSQRPVFG

-46 MTPFIVTGVA
+46 VTPFIVTGVA
-56 GFLAVTPRILRE
+56 GLLAVTPRILRE
-68 LGTLP
+68 LGTIP
-73 ESISQTQIS
+73 ESVSQTQIS
-82 LAMFVLALV
+82 LAVFVLALV
-91 GSGVAETQT
+91 GSGVAESQT
-100 DGFVGFTFFVVLF
+100 SGFVGFTFFVVLF
-113 GGYLL
+113 GAYLL
-118 DTRERYEWMTMLI
+118 DTRERYEWMTMLV

-139 AFDIAAAAAVDAY
+139 AFDITAAAAADSY

-167 STFQETAI
+167 STFQETAL

-184 VFPIIGLLVGVA
+184 VFPILGLLIGVV
-196 GRGFLS
+196 GRGVLN
-202 PAGSKGWFAYNNVEG
+202 PAGDKGWFSFNAVESG
-217 VWNREALPLQIALFI
+217 WNRQALPLQIALFV
-232 WAGAHLATIWHFD
+232 WAAAHLATIWHFD
-245 QGAIADRLRL
+245 QGSIADRLRL

-273 LTGIIAIIVSG
+273 LTGILAIIVSG

-291 TRAMTISSL
+291 TRAMTMSSL
-300 WVLYLLGAWYEEGF
+300 WTLYLIGTWYEEGF
-314 WTNETFSESWA
+314 WTNETFAESWA

-337 VAITMIGNHEK
+337 VAISMIGNHEK

-372 SLLTAVAFLVGLV
+372 SLLTAVAFLVGFV

-395 MHSMG
+395 MHSLG
-400 TDGFDMTGGSDP
+400 TDGFDLTGGSDP

-430 VDADRFYPIGGI
+430 MDADRFYPIGGA

-459 LQPFLGEDAVWWSML
+459 LQPFLGDDAVWWSML

-489 TIARDHFGK
+489 TIAKDHFGK

-528 VMLFIALGFMFYL
+528 VMLFIATGFMFYL
-541 RAVKYAGS
+541 RAVRYAGS
-549 ERLVRTTSIRPIDMM
+549 ERLVRTTSIRPVHMI
-564 RAMGAVAQ
+564 RAMGAVAK

-598 VAGPAI
+598 VVGPAI
-604 LFLAYAAQVALN
+604 LFLAYAAQVAIN

-629 FLTMLLTNLLIA
+629 FLTMLMTNLLIA
-641 LPFYAHPQMNLMLDG
+641 LPFYAHPQLNLMLDG
-656 TGLQPFLFI
+656 SGLQPFLFI

-694 ATIFLSTL
+694 AVGFLATL
-702 YVLKITNLSNAWD
+702 YVLKLTNLSDAWD

-720 SGYFTKTKIFGTV
+720 GGYFTKTKIFGTV

-762 SLWRTFSQRSQIA
+762 SLWRAFSQRSQIS

-780 WIFTAS
+780 WIFTAT

-816 WANWDGL
+816 WANWEGL

-873 AIPSNSPAEADM
+873 AIPSNSPAEGDL
-885 DESFYYTVPDI
+885 DESIYYTIPDI
-896 MRWDGLGV
+896 MRWDGLGF
-904 SVLDSREYEAFGGRA
+904 SVLDSRDYEAFGGRA
-919 YMGSFGSGFNGQS
+919 YMGSFGSGFNGQA
-932 WNNAHE
+932 WNDAHE
-938 WLAEQDVYHVDATTK
+938 WLSQQDLYHEDATD
-953 EACDAENGIWEGTN
+953 EASCEDEDGIWDSDE
-967 ETSGL
+967 SL
-972 CEMRFGDKP
+972 CEMKFGDKP

-997 EHPSVS
+997 QHPSVS
-1003 DNFQSGI
+1003 DNFQTGI

-1022 TDLVAMFIQHLAV
+1022 TDLVAMFTQHLAM
-1035 GDITYNVAKNDD
+1035 GDVSYNIGKTGET
-1047 KAFTPAFESALKNGL
+1047 AFTPAFESALDDHL
-1062 NNEQLDELELIMI
+1062 NTQQMDEIKLIMLRE
-1075 QDGKD
+1075 GKD
-1080 LEEMAEVVVDHSFAV
+1080 LDEMADVVVAHSFEA
-1095 FKSKGDAYMS
+1095 FKNKGDTYMT
-1105 RGYPLDANGI
+1105 RGYPLDSNGI

-1139 EDFCNNGDYVT
+1139 EEFCFNGDYVS
-1150 EESANSSFRNNAD
+1150 EESANSTFRNNAD
-1163 VSAEE
+1163 VSSQE
-1168 VSKVTHY
+1168 VTGVTHY

-1181 YTADLVEEYPSVSTS
+1181 YTSDLVEEYPSVSTH

-1215 TDDQVVD
+1215 SDDVVVD
-1222 LYHAIIELEDNYE
+1222 LYHDVIELENNYV
-1235 VQDYNGAPGETFER
+1235 VQDYNGAPGATIER

-1308 DQPVLEM
+1308 DEPVREM
-1315 DREAVDEA
+1315 DREAVDDA
-1323 MLKDVLDQQSG
+1323 MLKDLLDQQSG
-1334 AEIEPLTVQD
+1334 AEIEPLAVQD

-1371 ADAGSTNPQPRQ
+1371 ADSGSTNPQPRQ
-1383 QLGENDRGTSFLQQA
+1383 QLDESARGTSFLQQA
-1398 YPMPG
+1398 YPLPG

-1409 VIANWYDPDMPAIMA
+1409 VIANWYDPDTPAILA
-1424 NDDVKIMKYY
+1424 NDNVKVMKYY
-1434 SGAEISGTVMTA
+1434 SGAEISGTVMSA
-1446 DDGLGLPNARILIER
+1446 DDSMGIPNARVLIER
-1461 DAFSGEG
+1461 DAFSGEDA
-1468 PEDLD
+1468 EDLD
-1473 EDTYWIPIGM
+1473 EDTYWIPIGV

-1493 FLAPAGRIR
+1493 FDAPAGRIR
-1502 VSAFAGVYDD
+1502 ASAFAGVFDG
-1512 TFAIQDIQSGEFANG
+1512 TLAIQDIQSGDYVSG
-1527 FGDVLTDENDDRQV
+1527 FSDVLTDVNDDRQV
-1541 YAITAILGE
+1541 YAITAVLGE
-1550 VANMSWLGETT
+1550 VANMTWLGETT
-1561 LNITGA
+1561 LNVTGA

-1573 DVTTSMDIEVQST
+1573 DVTTAMDIEVQST
-1586 GVSGTVTWTG
+1586 GVSGTVTWSG
-1596 YGEFDG
+1596 FGDFDG

-1611 LRNIWAMTE
+1611 LRNIWEMTD
-1620 NYTLTTTNGSFD
+1620 NYTLTTTNGSFE

-1667 FTREISDARVYSGN
+1667 FTREISDERVFSGN

-1686 KGTIE
+1686 MGTIE
-1691 ATWIEHDNASL
+1691 ATWVQHDNASL
-1702 DCAENNTMPENAT
+1702 ACGENNTMPDNAT
-1715 LCLISTSNDF
+1715 LCLISEGTDF
-1725 STYLLNGEVMASGR
+1725 STYLLDGEVTANGR
-1739 LTSDGISTL
+1739 LTSDGVSTL

-1777 PGSFSGDIVDPGSFY
+1777 PGTFSGDIVNPGSFY
-1792 QTGLVPGVY
+1792 RTGLVPGVY
-1801 NMIALMPNGREIL
+1801 NMIALMPNGREVL

-1824 PSYDLSMTVPA
+1824 PTYDLLMTVPA
-1835 SLFEDTLTSM
+1835 SLFQDTLTSS
-1845 TGDTIPNQEIQLVD
+1845 TGEIIPNQEVELID

-1866 MIVLV
+1866 MIVLT

-1882 ITAGNYYLRVDLD
+1882 LTAGSYYLRVDLD
-1895 SDGFYELNQTMQVY
+1895 NDGYYEMNQSMQVF
-1909 DEPMN
+1909 DESMN
-1914 FTFDMGV
+1914 LTFDTGI

-1932 GPEGFDVAGREVNFT
+1932 GPQGFDVTGREVNFT
-1947 DPLGLMPIDVVSDE
+1947 DPLGLMPINVVSDE
-1961 NGVVFVELPIGE
+1961 NGVVVVELPIGE
-1973 WSISDNSDE
+1973 WSITDNSDE
-1982 DYILIEEVKVED
+1982 DYILIEEVMVED
-1994 SDMTLDFTYAT
+1994 SDLTLDFTYAT

-2010 GSIDAPKTAGFT
+2010 GSIDAPNTAGFT
-2022 YEEWFALP
+2022 YQEWLSLP
-2030 AEEKLYDNASSV
+2030 EAEKLYDNASSV
-2042 PVRFHGNGLEFTAIT
+2042 PVRFHGNGLEFTTVT

-2078 SSVSNFAAG
+2078 SSISSFAAG
-2087 ASVTVTEGMG
+2087 TVVTVSEGMSS
-2097 ELDALI
+2097 LDVLI
-2103 LAPTVDVVG
+2103 LVQTVDVVG
-2112 AVYLFDNDTNWN
+2112 EVKLFDNNTNWN
-2124 QDIPNFEPIEIHA
+2124 QGIPNYEPVEIYA
-2137 TGEDGVV
+2137 TGDDGVV
-2144 WTTTTDTA
+2144 WTALTDQE
-2152 GLFNMAI
+2152 GIFNI
-2159 LNGTWSFSI
+2159 QLLNGTWTFSI
-2168 PDAAY
+2168 PDADY
-2173 NADTVSDYQV
+2173 NAESVTDY
-2183 IVEDG
+2183 IVNVDSELDLELIELIA
-2188 MNPEPVDLITNP
+2188 NPA
-2200 SNSTVTLN
+2200 NSTVTFN

-2218 ENGTAIRPDIQLI
+2218 ENGTAIRPEIQLI

-2240 NITSDDYT
+2240 NITSDDYSA
-2248 EDGIVDVVLGPGIYA
+2248 DGIVDVVLSPGIYA

-2273 ENATDASLEINGVL
+2273 ENATDASLEINTIL
-2287 DVIPVGLTGP
+2287 DVVQIGLTGP
-2297 EEAILVPIVD
+2297 EEAVLVPIVD
-2307 AWRMNGTISWANGS
+2307 AWRMNGTISWANGT

-2330 TPDGSNY
+2330 TPDGSDY
-2337 VPISVDENGT
+2337 VPISVDENGS
-2347 FATYVESGDY
+2347 FATYVQSGDY
-2357 IVVVAP
+2357 IVVVSP
-2363 MLNGDGVTESLRMP
+2363 IMNGDGLMESLRMP
-2377 ITIGADS
+2377 ITIDADS
-2384 NARTDLSLALVEA
+2384 SVRTDLSLALVET
-2397 IEVSLTLKE
+2397 IEASLTLKE
-2406 LGTES
+2406 SGTDS
-2411 ELVGKNVVLVSHDGF
+2411 ELVGKRVVLVSHDGY
-2426 GNITMNPTDADG
+2426 GNVTMNPSDADG

-2443 LMPGTWSLF
+2443 LMPGTWSLY
-2452 MNESAAQRYW
+2452 MNESAAQRFW
-2462 TLDTSDAPVLMNENT
+2462 TVDTSDAPVLMDANT
-2477 SLDVVYAALE
+2477 SLGIVYAALE

-2509 VEGATVTI
+2509 VEGANVTI

-2525 VETDS
+2525 VATDS
-2530 TGVWR
+2530 SGVWR
-2535 MYVPILE
+2535 LYVPILE
-2542 NYTITVEKDGFGV
+2542 NYTVTVSKDGFGV
-2555 VSYDDNSTGTYV
+2555 VSYDDNNTGTYV
-2567 VDNEPVSQDIEMSA
+2567 VNNEPLSQDIEMSA
-2581 AEVTVTGTITDVL
+2581 AEVSVTGTVTDVL
-2594 DASRLDGASITLYG
+2594 DATRLDGASITLYG
-2608 TSENQQDSVE
+2608 TSENQQDSIDVI
-2618 VVGTFADETLSFSA
+2618 GTLTGETLSFTA

-2647 APFNGGGVAVGLLD
+2647 APFNGGGVAVGILD

-2693 FNAGTDNS
+2693 FNAGTDDVD
-2701 ESPVNEVVDVEV
+2701 SPVTDVVDIEV
-2713 DLGDGKVWAVP
+2713 DLGDGRAWTLPVDS
-2724 LEADGTMEVLLPAD
+2724 DGTLEVLLPAN
-2738 SATFNSEFTTV
+2738 SATFNSEFSTV
-2749 QRDLTMNYT
+2749 QRDLVMNYT
-2758 AGISIENGDEG
+2758 AGISIDNGDEG
-2769 RTAVMLSYNRKTNSD
+2769 RTAVMLSFNRKTNSD
-2784 LVLSVTNV
+2784 LTLTVSGV

-2807 TVNTSDDV
+2807 VVNSSDSD

-2826 VYEGTEISDPFVVT
+2826 QYQGTEIADPFDVSGT
-2840 GSVTVSPDQDDW
+2840 VTVSPDQDQW
-2852 SIEFYNGTV
+2852 SVEFYNGT
-2861 DGTDEWIESTIVQL
+2861 DWIESTSVQL
-2875 GIGDVAENAT
+2875 GIGDVTANAT
-2885 LEETVRA
+2885 LNESVRA

-2920 DMSEVSLNVEI
+2920 DMTEVSINVEI
-2931 PQYYGFNVTDLSSTI
+2931 PQYYDFNTTDVTSTI
-2946 GVGPGGTTTASMTI
+2946 GVAPGGSTTASLTV

-2969 FTYEVLEAP
+2969 FTYEVLDN
-2978 LPEGWTVTPMNGV
+2978 LPEGWTISPMNGV
-2991 TTIAKENM
+2991 TTIAKDNL

-3004 SVTSAPDF
+3004 AVTSSSDF
-3012 EEGPITITV
+3012 DDGQVTVTV
-3021 RITSEDGTT
+3021 RITSEDGVTQ
-3030 TEEYDIEVESARISL
+3030 EDVEIVVESARISL
-3045 SFDEDRTKSR
+3045 NWNQGLSQSR

-3061 VDPNK
+3061 VDPNSV
-3066 VIVVMENTGLRS
+3066 VIVIENKGLRP
-3078 AQLVTVYLDSDSIS
+3078 AQQVTVYLDSNGMS
-3092 EMNVTLTMPASSTT
+3092 EMNMTLAVPASGSTD
-3106 EFEFILPEASQGI
+3106 FEFPLPKASQGI
-3119 TRYDVRWEVL
+3119 TRYDVRAVVL
-3129 GDDANFTTGDSDGED
+3129 GDDANYTTGDGVDDD

-3151 QGSEETS
+3151 QGSEDTS
-3158 NPIVTIAIIGL
+3158 NSIVIVAIIGL

-3177 FKASERARRSGG
+3177 FKASSRARGSGS

>member
-1 MEKVAKTSQRPVFG
+1 MEKVSKTSQRPVFG

-46 MTPFIVTGVA
+46 VTPFIVTGVA
-56 GFLAVTPRILRE
+56 GLLAVTPRILRE

-73 ESISQTQIS
+73 ESVSQTQIS

-91 GSGVAETQT
+91 GSGVAESQIS
-100 DGFVGFTFFVVLF
+100 GFVGFTFFVVLF
-113 GGYLL
+113 GAYLL
-118 DTRERYEWMTMLI
+118 DTRERYEWMTMLV

-139 AFDIAAAAAVDAY
+139 AFDITAAAAADSY

-167 STFQETAI
+167 STFQETAL

-184 VFPIIGLLVGVA
+184 VFPILGLLIGVV
-196 GRGFLS
+196 GRGVLN
-202 PAGSKGWFAYNNVEG
+202 PAGDKGWFSFNTVESG
-217 VWNREALPLQIALFI
+217 WNRQALPLQIALFV
-232 WAGAHLATIWHFD
+232 WAAAHLATIWHFD
-245 QGAIADRLRL
+245 QGSIADRLRL

-273 LTGIIAIIVSG
+273 LTGILAIIVSG

-291 TRAMTISSL
+291 TRAMTLSSL
-300 WVLYLLGAWYEEGF
+300 WTLYLIGTWYEEGF
-314 WTNETFSESWA
+314 WTNETFAESWA

-337 VAITMIGNHEK
+337 VAISMIGNHEK

-372 SLLTAVAFLVGLV
+372 SLLTMVAFLVGFV

-395 MHSMG
+395 MHALG

-430 VDADRFYPIGGI
+430 MDADRFYPIGGA

-459 LQPFLGEDAVWWSML
+459 LQPFLGDDAVWWSML

-489 TIARDHFGK
+489 AIAKDHFGK

-528 VMLFIALGFMFYL
+528 VMLFIAIGFMFYL
-541 RAVKYAGS
+541 RAVRYAGS
-549 ERLVRTTSIRPIDMM
+549 ERLVRTTSIRPLHMI
-564 RAMGAVAQ
+564 RAMSAVAQ

-583 AGVAFGAASLGWKGF
+583 AGVAFAAASLGWKGF
-598 VAGPAI
+598 VVGPAI
-604 LFLAYAAQVALN
+604 LFLAYAAQVAIN

-629 FLTMLLTNLLIA
+629 FLTMLMTNFLIA
-641 LPFYAHPQMNLMLDG
+641 LPFYAHPQLNLMLDG

-665 LLFTVVIMYITTGFR
+665 LLFTIVIMYITTGFR

-694 ATIFLSTL
+694 AAVFLASL
-702 YVLKITNLSNAWD
+702 YVLKLTNLSNAWD

-720 SGYFTKTKIFGTV
+720 GGYFTKTKIFGTV

-762 SLWRTFSQRSQIA
+762 SLWRAFSQRSQIS

-780 WIFTAS
+780 WIFTAT

-816 WANWDGL
+816 WANWEGL

-873 AIPSNSPAEADM
+873 AIPSNSPAEGDL
-885 DESFYYTVPDI
+885 DESIYYTIPDI
-896 MRWDGLGV
+896 MRWDGLGF
-904 SVLDSREYEAFGGRA
+904 SVLDSRDYEAFGGRA

-932 WNNAHE
+932 WNDAHE
-938 WLAEQDVYHVDATTK
+938 WLSQQDVYHEGVTDKA
-953 EACDAENGIWEGTN
+953 ACDKEDGIWD
-967 ETSGL
+967 SGESL
-972 CEMRFGDKP
+972 CEMKFGDKP

-997 EHPSVS
+997 QHPSVS
-1003 DNFQSGI
+1003 DNFQTGI

-1022 TDLVAMFIQHLAV
+1022 TDLVAMFTQHLAV
-1035 GDITYNVAKNDD
+1035 GDITYNVGKTGE
-1047 KAFTPAFESALKNGL
+1047 KEFTPAFESALDDHL
-1062 NNEQLDELELIMI
+1062 NAQQMNEIKLILL

-1080 LEEMAEVVVDHSFAV
+1080 LDEMADVVVDHSFVA
-1095 FKSKGDAYMS
+1095 FKNKGDAYMT
-1105 RGYPLDANGI
+1105 RGYPLDSNGI

-1139 EDFCNNGDYVT
+1139 EEFCFNGDYVT
-1150 EESANSSFRNNAD
+1150 EESANSTFRNNAD
-1163 VSAEE
+1163 VSSQE
-1168 VSKVTHY
+1168 VTDVTHY

-1181 YTADLVEEYPSVSTS
+1181 YTSDLVEEYPSVSTH

-1215 TDDQVVD
+1215 SDDTVVD
-1222 LYHAIIELEDNYE
+1222 LYHDVIELEDNYV
-1235 VQDYNGAPGETFER
+1235 VQDYNGAPGATIER

-1308 DQPVLEM
+1308 DEPVREM
-1315 DREAVDEA
+1315 DREAVDDA
-1323 MLKDVLDQQSG
+1323 MLKDILDQQSG
-1334 AEIEPLTVQD
+1334 AEIQPLTVQD

-1383 QLGENDRGTSFLQQA
+1383 QLDESARGTSFLQQA
-1398 YPMPG
+1398 YPLPG

-1409 VIANWYDPDMPAIMA
+1409 VIANWYDPDTPAILA
-1424 NDDVKIMKYY
+1424 NDNVKVMKYY
-1434 SGAEISGTVMTA
+1434 SGAEISGTVMTE
-1446 DDGLGLPNARILIER
+1446 DDGMGLPNARILIER
-1461 DAFSGEG
+1461 DAFSGEDA
-1468 PEDLD
+1468 EDLD
-1473 EDTYWIPIGM
+1473 EDTYWIPIGV

-1502 VSAFAGVYDD
+1502 VSAFAGVFDD
-1512 TFAIQDIQSGEFANG
+1512 TFAIQDIQSGDYVSG
-1527 FGDVLTDENDDRQV
+1527 FSDVLTDVNDDREV
-1541 YAITAILGE
+1541 YAITAVLGE
-1550 VANMSWLGETT
+1550 VANMTWLGETT
-1561 LNITGA
+1561 LNVTGA

-1573 DVTTSMDIEVQST
+1573 DVTTAMDIEVQST
-1586 GVSGTVTWTG
+1586 GVSGTVAWSG
-1596 YGEFDG
+1596 FGDFDG

-1667 FTREISDARVYSGN
+1667 FTREISDARVFSGN

-1686 KGTIE
+1686 MGTIE
-1691 ATWIEHDNASL
+1691 ATWVQHDNASL
-1702 DCAENNTMPENAT
+1702 ACGENNTMPDNAT
-1715 LCLISTSNDF
+1715 LCLISEGTDF
-1725 STYLLNGEVMASGR
+1725 STYLLDGEVTANGR
-1739 LTSDGISTL
+1739 LTSDGVSTL

-1777 PGSFSGDIVDPGSFY
+1777 PGTFSGDIVNPGSFY
-1792 QTGLVPGVY
+1792 RTGLVPGVY

-1814 LPDPVEVGIE
+1814 LPDPVQVGIE
-1824 PSYDLSMTVPA
+1824 PTYDLSMTVPA
-1835 SLFEDTLTSM
+1835 SLFEDTLTTMS
-1845 TGDTIPNQEIQLVD
+1845 GDTIPNQEIELID

-1866 MIVLV
+1866 MIILT

-1882 ITAGNYYLRVDLD
+1882 MTAGIYYLRVDLD
-1895 SDGFYELNQTMQVY
+1895 NDGYYELNQTMQVY

-1914 FTFDMGV
+1914 FTFDIGV
-1921 PEMFDLTITLN
+1921 PEMYDLTITLN
-1932 GPEGFDVAGREVNFT
+1932 GPEGFDVTGREVNFT

-1961 NGVVFVELPIGE
+1961 NGVVVVELPIGE

-1982 DYILIEEVKVED
+1982 DYILIEEVMVED
-1994 SDMTLDFTYAT
+1994 SDLTLDFTYAT

-2010 GSIDAPKTAGFT
+2010 GSIDAPNTAGFT
-2022 YEEWFALP
+2022 YQEWLALP
-2030 AEEKLYDNASSV
+2030 AEEKLYENASSV
-2042 PVRFHGNGLEFTAIT
+2042 PVRFHGNGLEFTAVT

-2078 SSVSNFAAG
+2078 SSVSAFAAG
-2087 ASVTVTEGMG
+2087 TVVTVSEGMST
-2097 ELDALI
+2097 LDVLI
-2103 LAPTVDVVG
+2103 LGPTVDVVG
-2112 AVYLFDNDTNWN
+2112 AVKLFDNNTNWN
-2124 QDIPNFEPIEIHA
+2124 QDIPNYEPVEIHA

-2144 WTTTTDTA
+2144 WTTATDDA
-2152 GLFNMAI
+2152 GLFNMQL
-2159 LNGTWSFSI
+2159 LNGTWTFSI
-2168 PDAAY
+2168 PDADY
-2173 NADTVSDYQV
+2173 NADSVTDYIV
-2183 IVEDG
+2183 NVEDG
-2188 MNPEPVDLITNP
+2188 MNPEPVELITNP
-2200 SNSTVTLN
+2200 ANSTVTFN

-2240 NITSDDYT
+2240 NITSADYSA
-2248 EDGIVDVVLGPGIYA
+2248 DGIVDVVLSPGIYA
-2263 ITTNNLDASD
+2263 ITTNSLDASD
-2273 ENATDASLEINGVL
+2273 ENATDASLEINAIL
-2287 DVIPVGLTGP
+2287 DIVPIGLTGP
-2297 EEAILVPIVD
+2297 EEAVLVPIVD

-2330 TPDGSNY
+2330 TPDGSDY
-2337 VPISVDENGT
+2337 VPISVDENGS
-2347 FATYVESGDY
+2347 FATYVQSGDY

-2363 MLNGDGVTESLRMP
+2363 ILNGDGMMESLRMP
-2377 ITIGADS
+2377 ITIDADS
-2384 NARTDLSLALVEA
+2384 SVRTDLSLALVET

-2406 LGTES
+2406 SGTDS
-2411 ELVGKNVVLVSHDGF
+2411 ELVGKRVVLVSHDGY
-2426 GNITMNPTDADG
+2426 GNVTMNPSDADG

-2443 LMPGTWSLF
+2443 LMPGTWSLY
-2452 MNESAAQRYW
+2452 MNESAAQRFW
-2462 TLDTSDAPVLMNENT
+2462 TVDTSDTPVLMDANT
-2477 SLDVVYAALE
+2477 SLGVVYAALE

-2509 VEGATVTI
+2509 VEGANVTI

-2525 VETDS
+2525 VATDS
-2530 TGVWR
+2530 SGVWR
-2535 MYVPILE
+2535 LYVPILE
-2542 NYTITVEKDGFGV
+2542 NYTVTVSKDGFGV
-2555 VSYDDNSTGTYV
+2555 VSYDDNNTGTYV
-2567 VDNEPVSQDIEMSA
+2567 VENEPLSQDIEMSA
-2581 AEVTVTGTITDVL
+2581 AEVTVTGTVTDVL

-2608 TSENQQDSVE
+2608 TSENQQDSIDVI
-2618 VVGTFADETLSFSA
+2618 GTLADETLSFTA

-2693 FNAGTDNS
+2693 FNAGTD
-2701 ESPVNEVVDVEV
+2701 EVDSPVTDVVDVEV
-2713 DLGDGKVWAVP
+2713 DLGDGRAWTLP
-2724 LEADGTMEVLLPAD
+2724 IDSDGTLEVLLPAN
-2738 SATFNSEFTTV
+2738 SATFNSEFSTV
-2749 QRDLTMNYT
+2749 QRDLVMNYT
-2758 AGISIENGDEG
+2758 AGISIDNGDEG
-2769 RTAVMLSYNRKTNSD
+2769 RTAVMLSFNRKTNSD
-2784 LVLSVTNV
+2784 LTLTVSGV

-2807 TVNTSDDV
+2807 VINSSDSD

-2826 VYEGTEISDPFVVT
+2826 QYQGTEIADPFDVSGT
-2840 GSVTVSPDQDDW
+2840 VTVSPDQDQW
-2852 SIEFYNGTV
+2852 AVEFYNGTDWV
-2861 DGTDEWIESTIVQL
+2861 ESTSVQL
-2875 GIGDVAENAT
+2875 GIGDVAANAT
-2885 LEETVRA
+2885 LNESVRA

-2920 DMSEVSLNVEI
+2920 DMTEVSLNVEI
-2931 PQYYGFNVTDLSSTI
+2931 PQYYAFNTTDVTSTI
-2946 GVGPGGTTTASMTI
+2946 GVAPGGATTASLTI

-2969 FTYEVLEAP
+2969 FTYEVLDN
-2978 LPEGWTVTPMNGV
+2978 LPDGWIISPMNGV
-2991 TTIAKENM
+2991 TTIAKENL

-3004 SVTSAPDF
+3004 AVTSSSDF
-3012 EEGPITITV
+3012 DDGQVTITV
-3021 RITSEDGTT
+3021 RITSEDGVTQ
-3030 TEEYDIEVESARISL
+3030 EDVEIVVESARISL
-3045 SFDEDRTKSR
+3045 NWNQGLSQSR

-3061 VDPNK
+3061 VDPNS
-3066 VIVVMENTGLRS
+3066 VIIVIENNGLRP
-3078 AQLVTVYLDSDSIS
+3078 AQQVTVYLDSNGMS
-3092 EMNVTLTMPASSTT
+3092 EMNMTLAVPASGSTD
-3106 EFEFILPEASQGI
+3106 FEFILPKASQGI
-3119 TRYDVRWEVL
+3119 TRYDVRAVVL
-3129 GDDANFTTGDSDGED
+3129 GDDANYTTGGAVDDD

-3158 NPIVTIAIIGL
+3158 NSIVIVVIIAL

-3177 FKASERARRSGG
+3177 FKASSRARGSGS